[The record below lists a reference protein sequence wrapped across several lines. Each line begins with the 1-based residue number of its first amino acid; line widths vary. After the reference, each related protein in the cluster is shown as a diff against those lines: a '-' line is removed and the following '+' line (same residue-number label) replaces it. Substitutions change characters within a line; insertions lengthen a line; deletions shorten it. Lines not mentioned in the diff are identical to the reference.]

1 VLLRKVNITKTANC
15 TKLPHL
21 LEKAEFTLSKL
32 YLNHKV
38 ISHVGTA
45 LRPYVAV
52 FLYYVK
58 H

>member
-1 VLLRKVNITKTANC
+1 MKTANC
-15 TKLPHL
+15 TKLPNL
-21 LEKAEFTLSKL
+21 LEKAEFTLPKL

-38 ISHVGTA
+38 ILYVGTA

-52 FLYYVK
+52 FLFCVK